1 MAQEILIV
9 AHRSQHALTLKLSVL
24 SVLYYCWACINLPR
38 LSPWLLSACFLRSLQ
53 ADQNQESAPLPTNE
67 YKITPIRICCHGKGD
82 IDSGTAG
89 SML

>member
-1 MAQEILIV
+1 MTHKSLVFFFFFHFYIAV
-9 AHRSQHALTLKLSVL
+9 GCAL
-24 SVLYYCWACINLPR
+24 NLPR
-38 LSPWLLSACFLRSLQ
+38 LSPWLLSAGFLWSLQ

-67 YKITPIRICCHGKGD
+67 YKITPIRICYHGTGD